1 MGPSFSVPKGQD
13 ENVGKKVLSIG
24 KHSLKILENLLVNAT
39 SKKYT
44 LSMQGI
50 PKSVLRFKTGLFR

>member
-1 MGPSFSVPKGQD
+1 MW
-13 ENVGKKVLSIG
+13 KKVLSIG
-24 KHSLKILENLLVNAT
+24 KHSLKILENLLVDTT

-50 PKSVLRFKTGLFR
+50 LSQF